1 MGFRRLVAFMM
12 QHACQ
17 SSDSQKPTPHVEMA
31 GIARLF
37 KKTLKRGT
45 NVVRRVGKVTRKT
58 LRRGTNAVGLTKKR
72 KARRGSRKH

>member
-1 MGFRRLVAFMM
+1 MM
-12 QHACQ
+12 QLVCQ
-17 SSDSQKPTPHVEMA
+17 SSDSQKPTPSVEMA
-31 GIARLF
+31 GIVRLF

-72 KARRGSRKH
+72 RSTRRR